1 MSDKEPESKNET
13 EQLANKTGSISVMGY
28 IVIFFV
34 IICVLLKYR
43 WNGLFTIIG
52 AISVVFA
59 ISKYDDFT
67 NSKK

>member
-13 EQLANKTGSISVMGY
+13 EQLVNKTGSISVMGY
-28 IVIFFV
+28 IVIFFA

-52 AISVVFA
+52 VLSVIFA
-59 ISKYDDFT
+59 IFKYEDLT